1 MMTSMPQADLFL
13 EIWREACRHL
23 VLEDSIER
31 IAELVADQ
39 VPAEHVVVR
48 QVDVT
53 RGAFDTVAVGV
64 CRPQAAPIPQ
74 GRSEC
79 DGAAMREVL
88 AWCRGEA
95 LAGGELP
102 SSDAL
107 LTTLAPPR
115 YRGRCLAAP
124 LHSDDGPAGALL
136 LLAQRDTFG
145 DAHRQLLVRLSE
157 PVAVALANTAR
168 VHELTR
174 LREALEADKQALL
187 NKLGRHDVADAVVGA
202 DTGLRAVMDQV
213 EHVAATDVPVLII
226 GETGSGKEVLARAV
240 HERSRRARAPIV
252 RVNCGAIPPGLVDSE
267 LFGHERGSFTGA
279 VATRHGWFERADGG
293 TLFLDEIGELPLEA
307 QVRLLRILQDGTF
320 ERVGGHRALSVNVRI
335 IAATHR
341 DLREM
346 VARGSFRED
355 LWYRIGVFPIQLP
368 PLRERREDIPRLA
381 AHFAA
386 RAATRLVGVPLTPTA
401 EDLELLLNYEWPGNV
416 RELAAVL
423 ERAAILGAGR
433 VLRVAAALGASAPRS
448 TPEPLASPGVSRG
461 AALDTLDEAMRQ
473 HIELALRACG
483 GRIEGA
489 RGAAAI
495 LRINPH
501 TLRARMRKLG
511 IDWSRFRGAPPPGT
525 LAPDQVEPLDRA
537 MAAHIT
543 RALLAARGRVE
554 GANGA
559 ATQLAINPHTLRAR
573 MRKLGVSPAAY
584 RRGHD
589 DLASPVS
596 IPSPSAWPSARG

>member
-1 MMTSMPQADLFL
+1 MAHSDLFL
-13 EIWREACRHL
+13 EIWREGCRHL

-31 IAELVADQ
+31 IAALVADH
-39 VPAEHVVVR
+39 VPADHLVIR
-48 QVDVT
+48 QVDFT
-53 RGAFDTVAVGV
+53 RGALDTVAVGA
-64 CRPQAAPIPQ
+64 CRAEAPPVPQ

-79 DGAAMREVL
+79 DGAVIREVM
-88 AWCRGEA
+88 AWCRGTSIT
-95 LAGGELP
+95 GGLLP
-102 SSDAL
+102 SSDVV
-107 LTTLAPPR
+107 LTTLAPPL

-124 LHSDDGPAGALL
+124 LHTDEGLAGTVLL
-136 LLAQRDTFG
+136 LSANRDFT
-145 DAHRQLLVRLSE
+145 DAHRQLLARLAE

-187 NKLGRHDVADAVVGA
+187 NKLGRHDVADAVVGVE
-202 DTGLRAVMDQV
+202 TGLRAVMDQV
-213 EHVAATDVPVLII
+213 EHVAGTDVPVLII
-226 GETGSGKEVLARAV
+226 GETGSGKEVLARAL

-320 ERVGGHRALSVNVRI
+320 ERVGGQRALSVNVRI

-346 VARGSFRED
+346 VVRGSFRED

-381 AHFAA
+381 THFAA
-386 RAATRLVGVPLTPTA
+386 RAATRLVGVPLMPTA
-401 EDLELLLNYEWPGNV
+401 EDLELLLSYDWPGNV
-416 RELAAVL
+416 RELAAVI

-433 VLRVAAALGASAPRS
+433 VLRVAAALGANAPTA
-448 TPEPLASPGVSRG
+448 TPAPSPAAAPLGS
-461 AALDTLDEAMRQ
+461 AALGTLDEAMRQ
-473 HIELALRACG
+473 HIELALLACA
-483 GRIEGA
+483 GRIEGS
-489 RGAAAI
+489 RGVAAV

-501 TLRARMRKLG
+501 TLRARMRKLK
-511 IDWSRFRGAPPPGT
+511 IDWSRFRGAVPASTSTPET
-525 LAPDQVEPLDRA
+525 IMPLDEA

-543 RALLAARGRVE
+543 RVLAETRGRVE
-554 GANGA
+554 GPTGA
-559 ATQLAINPHTLRAR
+559 ARRLAINPHTLRAR
-573 MRKLGVSPAAY
+573 MRKLGLRVAEYRPAP
-584 RRGHD
+584 RRGPQA
-589 DLASPVS
+589 LAM
-596 IPSPSAWPSARG
+596 

>member
-1 MMTSMPQADLFL
+1 MIRD
-13 EIWREACRHL
+13 
-23 VLEDSIER
+23 VL
-31 IAELVADQ
+31 
-39 VPAEHVVVR
+39 
-48 QVDVT
+48 T
-53 RGAFDTVAVGV
+53 
-64 CRPQAAPIPQ
+64 
-74 GRSEC
+74 
-79 DGAAMREVL
+79 
-88 AWCRGEA
+88 WCRGTSIT
-95 LAGGELP
+95 GGLLP
-102 SSDAL
+102 SSDVV
-107 LTTLAPPR
+107 LTTLAPPL

-124 LHSDDGPAGALL
+124 LHTDEGPAGAVLL
-136 LLAQRDTFG
+136 LSANRDFS
-145 DAHRQLLVRLSE
+145 DAHRQLLARLSE

-187 NKLGRHDVADAVVGA
+187 NKLGRHDVADAVVGVE
-202 DTGLRAVMDQV
+202 TGLRAVMDQV
-213 EHVAATDVPVLII
+213 EHVAGTDVPVLII
-226 GETGSGKEVLARAV
+226 GETGSGKEVLARAL

-320 ERVGGHRALSVNVRI
+320 ERVGGQRALSVNVRI

-381 AHFAA
+381 THFAA
-386 RAATRLVGVPLTPTA
+386 RAATRLVGVPLMPTS
-401 EDLELLLNYEWPGNV
+401 EDLELLLSYDWPGNV
-416 RELAAVL
+416 RELAAVI

-433 VLRVAAALGASAPRS
+433 VLRVAAALGANAPTATSAPL
-448 TPEPLASPGVSRG
+448 PVAAPLSG
-461 AALDTLDEAMRQ
+461 AVVGTLDEAMRQ
-473 HIELALRACG
+473 HIELALRACA

-489 RGAAAI
+489 RGVAAV

-501 TLRARMRKLG
+501 TLRARMRKLR
-511 IDWSRFRGAPPPGT
+511 IDWSRFRGAVPASTSMPET
-525 LAPDQVEPLDRA
+525 IMPLDEA

-543 RALLAARGRVE
+543 RVLEETRGRVE

-559 ATQLAINPHTLRAR
+559 ARRLAINPHTLRAR
-573 MRKLGVSPAAY
+573 MRKLGLRVAEYRPAP
-584 RRGHD
+584 RRGPQA
-589 DLASPVS
+589 LAM
-596 IPSPSAWPSARG
+596 